1 MTETLLNQGGDDP
14 LQDVKALVANWM
26 KCLSDMQQALEENE
40 QLRQRVAALES
51 ENAQKD
57 EEIKNLSTEL
67 QEKERKLTELGKL
80 SASMAKKSPQDDVAK
95 AIRIYMNTS
104 KRKTLSKREAAKT
117 VLLELITAAKLEMP
131 EDTMEL
137 LNHFDDEVIVEQPA
151 EEPSRP
157 LGVPADE
164 LLTAEAMELWE
175 LLRQAGFIA
184 KDSFAL
190 AQGVSANQATYIAM
204 LTAERLGLKKK
215 WKPFQDLWGIP
226 NMAQMAGAW
235 QQTGK
240 LPPDAKRIDELLE

>member
-51 ENAQKD
+51 ANAQKD
-57 EEIKNLSTEL
+57 VEIKNLSTEL

-137 LNHFDDEVIVEQPA
+137 LCDRGQSLVTFETCPFFVCFTFFPISFVRFVLFCLCAAQGA
-151 EEPSRP
+151 
-157 LGVPADE
+157 AK
-164 LLTAEAMELWE
+164 LLTL
-175 LLRQAGFIA
+175 
-184 KDSFAL
+184 
-190 AQGVSANQATYIAM
+190 VH
-204 LTAERLGLKKK
+204 
-215 WKPFQDLWGIP
+215 
-226 NMAQMAGAW
+226 
-235 QQTGK
+235 
-240 LPPDAKRIDELLE
+240 

>member
-1 MTETLLNQGGDDP
+1 
-14 LQDVKALVANWM
+14 M
-26 KCLSDMQQALEENE
+26 KDLTAQWADYFNGVQHALEEKE
-40 QLRQRVAALES
+40 QLRQRVTALES
-51 ENAQKD
+51 ENAEKD
-57 EEIKNLSTEL
+57 ADIDRLNGLLEDKDR
-67 QEKERKLTELGKL
+67 QLTELRKV
-80 SASMAKKSPQDDVAK
+80 SASMAKKSSQDDVAK
-95 AIRIYMNTS
+95 AIRIYLNTS
-104 KRKTLSKREAAKT
+104 KRKKLDKREAAKT

-137 LNHFDDEVIVEQPA
+137 LNHFDDEVVMEQPA

-164 LLTAEAMELWE
+164 LLTAEAMELWKR
-175 LLRQAGFIA
+175 LRKAGFIA

-190 AQGVSANQATYIAM
+190 DQGVSANQATYIAM
-204 LTAERLGLKKK
+204 LMAERLGLKKK
-215 WKPFQDLWGIP
+215 WKPFQELWGIP